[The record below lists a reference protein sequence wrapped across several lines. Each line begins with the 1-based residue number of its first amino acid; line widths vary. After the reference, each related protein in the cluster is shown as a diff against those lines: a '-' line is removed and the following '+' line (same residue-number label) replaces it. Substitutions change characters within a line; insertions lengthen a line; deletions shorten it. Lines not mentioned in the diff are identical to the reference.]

1 MPDLEKYLF
10 SQREFLQNSS
20 FKNAK
25 KSSQQ
30 LNNTYSH
37 LTYDVYLCASLLKI
51 KVGTSFHNQ
60 LRLIADCPH
69 MSMCGLVQW

>member
-1 MPDLEKYLF
+1 MYFSLSAKKDKKEKISNLQKSSNADLEKYLF

-37 LTYDVYLCASLLKI
+37 LTYDV
-51 KVGTSFHNQ
+51 
-60 LRLIADCPH
+60 
-69 MSMCGLVQW
+69 